1 MSSPSE
7 LKRTLQAS
15 HIKALRQVT
24 LDYHA
29 QAPTGWLSINTT
41 KPLLNPQGEQLPSD
55 GFAATNQEQPMSL
68 MGCARVFNDLIAL
81 P

>member
-1 MSSPSE
+1 VSSPSE

-68 MGCARVFNDLIAL
+68 MGRGQVLAHRVSM

>member
-1 MSSPSE
+1 VSSPSE

-68 MGCARVFNDLIAL
+68 MGRRQVLAHRVSM